1 MYVSTCL
8 VGILSEK
15 QSQKIP
21 YSSIIPWSI
30 FVADGLSLLMILW
43 DIFLL
48 TSDPFCDK
56 NYSNVASKIFWSQSM
71 LDFFF
76 VYHTTLTLTL
86 AMLCCNG
93 KVVRVVRPF
102 LHCFSAL
109 ANSVKKFFPFF
120 LSSSFAT
127 KRKLTYAVS
136 ICAWFLKCQIGSL
149 LQTRKKSISNQT
161 WFFFQVRTWFL
172 LPV

>member
-1 MYVSTCL
+1 MQSYLQSE
-8 VGILSEK
+8 IFLSNSVDIMK
-15 QSQKIP
+15 NLQKIP

-56 NYSNVASKIFWSQSM
+56 NYLNVASKIFWSQSM

-120 LSSSFAT
+120 SFFLFCNEKKVDIEAT
-127 KRKLTYAVS
+127 EEEQS
-136 ICAWFLKCQIGSL
+136 ELKWQI
-149 LQTRKKSISNQT
+149 
-161 WFFFQVRTWFL
+161 
-172 LPV
+172 